1 MLSGGG
7 DMASRGVST
16 DRSWGCVLCW
26 VTPPLKGPVSN
37 VGPREARE
45 ATIYT
50 GLFRGVGVWWRQG
63 RRRLWSSG
71 TILFLRGGSN
81 AAFCHA
87 AQTQKGHRVGLGSE
101 ESCAQAGL
109 GALACFVPHDCGEGH
124 SGVFM
129 SETDPGLSP
138 KDAEN
143 HLGRNSKVSLP
154 PRST

>member
-1 MLSGGG
+1 MGVLPRNEGTMGGVRKLEG
-7 DMASRGVST
+7 ET
-16 DRSWGCVLCW
+16 D
-26 VTPPLKGPVSN
+26 
-37 VGPREARE
+37 
-45 ATIYT
+45 
-50 GLFRGVGVWWRQG
+50 